1 MKKEKNKKKKK
12 KKKKEKT
19 STVSVHHS
27 GDHKHTQIRVPSV
40 PSLGTSSVAPRR
52 ILTRVLHQGRS
63 KVEDHSSGK
72 SPFQP
77 PALPIHPWWAWSP
90 PKIPFQHKRTREP
103 FEERQDSTTG
113 SSSREFRRILGF
125 LTSVLISQHWYARA
139 VYVTSVYISL
149 PIDRCC
155 TPSFVAPRARIRC
168 TDSSPSFSWLLPSSI
183 RNSLESQIEKREKL
197 EM

>member
-77 PALPIHPWWAWSP
+77 PALPIHP
-90 PKIPFQHKRTREP
+90 
-103 FEERQDSTTG
+103 
-113 SSSREFRRILGF
+113 
-125 LTSVLISQHWYARA
+125 
-139 VYVTSVYISL
+139 
-149 PIDRCC
+149 
-155 TPSFVAPRARIRC
+155 
-168 TDSSPSFSWLLPSSI
+168 
-183 RNSLESQIEKREKL
+183 
-197 EM
+197 